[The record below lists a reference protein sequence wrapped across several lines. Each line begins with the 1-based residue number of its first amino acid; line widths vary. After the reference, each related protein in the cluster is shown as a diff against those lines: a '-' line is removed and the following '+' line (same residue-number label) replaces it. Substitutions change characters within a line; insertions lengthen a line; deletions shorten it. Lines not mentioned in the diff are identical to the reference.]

1 MTGEVEGIRVMSLS
15 GELDITR
22 APALRRELMEAV
34 DNQDTGLVLDL
45 KDATYMDSAA
55 VNVLFEVA
63 EGLTLRQVQL
73 ALVVPE
79 GSLVERVV
87 SLVDLGSVAR
97 LHPTLDAAV
106 ADVRSSS

>member
-1 MTGEVEGIRVMSLS
+1 MTGEAGGIRVVSLT
-15 GELDITR
+15 GELEITR
-22 APALRRELMEAV
+22 APALRRELMAAV
-34 DNQDTGLVLDL
+34 DNRDTGLVLDL
-45 KDATYMDSAA
+45 KGATYMDSAA
-55 VNVLFEVA
+55 VNVLFEIA
-63 EGLTLRQVQL
+63 EGLSARQVQL

-79 GSLVERVV
+79 DSLVERVV